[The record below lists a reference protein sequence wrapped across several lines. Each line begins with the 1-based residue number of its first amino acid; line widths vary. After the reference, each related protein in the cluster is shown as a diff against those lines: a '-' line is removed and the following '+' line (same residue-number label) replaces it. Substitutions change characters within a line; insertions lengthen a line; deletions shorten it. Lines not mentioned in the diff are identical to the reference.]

1 MERVHNDRRVGD
13 QLIYITDNSKIQ
25 RDTGWKPEIGLNKT
39 LRLLQGFWEENHG
52 MLAKRRR
59 STATAVAS
67 FELATELSGRA
78 G

>member
-1 MERVHNDRRVGD
+1 
-13 QLIYITDNSKIQ
+13 
-25 RDTGWKPEIGLNKT
+25 